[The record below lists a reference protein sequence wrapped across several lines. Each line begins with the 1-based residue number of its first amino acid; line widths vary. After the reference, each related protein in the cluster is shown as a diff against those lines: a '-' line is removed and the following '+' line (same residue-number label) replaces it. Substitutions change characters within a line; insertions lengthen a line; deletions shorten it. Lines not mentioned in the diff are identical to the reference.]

1 MLKRK
6 IAFLLVVCT
15 LLLTLFSTTG
25 CFLFNKDNAPDG
37 GNGEQGGVTGD
48 FSYVTYDSDTY
59 DEYSYNKNLY
69 YLNELNFQIADPTV
83 IYVEEGAS
91 VDKWDIRWN
100 SSYAPVFT
108 GCTISEDGKYIES
121 FVKSDLNPDNLPTDG
136 KMSLPIKEGYTFVG
150 FSATSGSK
158 TAEYTLN
165 SINEAP
171 NGKRLYTVWD
181 EE

>member
-1 MLKRK
+1 MKRCHS
-6 IAFLLVVCT
+6 IIIPATVTNIGSHAFYGATV
-15 LLLTLFSTTG
+15 S
-25 CFLFNKDNAPDG
+25 
-37 GNGEQGGVTGD
+37 
-48 FSYVTYDSDTY
+48 
-59 DEYSYNKNLY
+59 
-69 YLNELNFQIADPTV
+69 V

-100 SSYAPVFT
+100 SSYAPVFKD
-108 GCTISEDGKYIES
+108 CTISEDGGYIES
-121 FVKSDLNPDNLPTDG
+121 FVKSDLNPDNMPTDG
-136 KMSLPIKEGYTFVG
+136 KISAPVREGYTFVG